1 MKGKRIFYCE
11 LAYFFGIV
19 VLAFGTALME
29 KADFGMSMV
38 VAPAYLIH
46 LKISEYVPS
55 FSFGMSE
62 YIFQAV
68 LLVLLSLGMH
78 KFKKIYILSF
88 ATAFIY
94 GTVLDIVINTVAL
107 FPYSGFVWQVIFYI
121 AGLITC
127 AIGVAL
133 LLHTYFPPEAYE
145 LVVKELSAKFN
156 VTIGKTKTIYDCCSC
171 ALAIVLSLCFFKTFI
186 GVKWGTIVCAIINGW
201 LIGKISQLLE
211 SKFILKDALS
221 WRNKLQ

>member
-68 LLVLLSLGMH
+68 LKVL
-78 KFKKIYILSF
+78 IYRSIRPTILYHIPQII
-88 ATAFIY
+88 ATKNLRYIHIGGF
-94 GTVLDIVINTVAL
+94 GWG
-107 FPYSGFVWQVIFYI
+107 SGI
-121 AGLITC
+121 
-127 AIGVAL
+127 
-133 LLHTYFPPEAYE
+133 
-145 LVVKELSAKFN
+145 
-156 VTIGKTKTIYDCCSC
+156 
-171 ALAIVLSLCFFKTFI
+171 
-186 GVKWGTIVCAIINGW
+186 
-201 LIGKISQLLE
+201 
-211 SKFILKDALS
+211 
-221 WRNKLQ
+221 